1 MLNPSLLEAY
11 HQTNYCFDNTLLNI
25 DEPSSKAASLLRPFA
40 PHGGLFIT
48 AWNPLGKE
56 LTVEDNQKANQTL
69 KVELLTRGLNVIDG
83 YGVSKD
89 GKWREDSFFTYPI
102 DEETSLKLC
111 CAFSQNA
118 VVYVSSDGLPE
129 LLINPNFY
137 LNK

>member
-1 MLNPSLLEAY
+1 MLDPSLLQAY
-11 HQTNYCFDNTLLNI
+11 HQTNYHFVDTLLNI
-25 DEPSSKAASLLRPFA
+25 GKPSPKAAALLQEFDPA
-40 PHGGLFIT
+40 GGLFIT

-56 LTVEDNQKANQTL
+56 LTLEDNQKASQNL
-69 KVELLTRGLNVIDG
+69 KAELLIRGLNVIDG

-111 CAFSQNA
+111 CDFSQNA
-118 VVYVSSDGLPE
+118 VVYVNSNGLPE
-129 LLINPNFY
+129 LLISPNFY

>member
-1 MLNPSLLEAY
+1 MLDPSLLQAY
-11 HQTNYCFDNTLLNI
+11 HQTNYHFGDTLLNI
-25 DEPSSKAASLLRPFA
+25 GKPSPKAAALLQEFDPA
-40 PHGGLFIT
+40 GGLFIT

-56 LTVEDNQKANQTL
+56 LTLEDNQKASQNL
-69 KVELLTRGLNVIDG
+69 KAELLIRGLNVIDG

-111 CAFSQNA
+111 CDFSQNA

-129 LLINPNFY
+129 LLINPDFY

>member
-11 HQTNYCFDNTLLNI
+11 HQTNYCFGDILLNV
-25 DEPSSKAASLLRPFA
+25 DERSSKAAALLRPFA
-40 PHGGLFIT
+40 TDGGLFIT

-56 LTVEDNQKANQTL
+56 LKVEDNQKANQKL
-69 KVELLTRGLNVIDG
+69 KAELLTRGLNVIDG

-102 DEETSLKLC
+102 DKETSLKLC

-118 VVYVSSDGLPE
+118 VVYVSFDGLPE
-129 LLINPNFY
+129 LLLNPDIT
-137 LNK
+137 

>member
-1 MLNPSLLEAY
+1 MLDPSLLQAY
-11 HQTNYCFDNTLLNI
+11 HQTNYHFGDTLLNI
-25 DEPSSKAASLLRPFA
+25 GKPSPKAAALLQEFDPA
-40 PHGGLFIT
+40 GGLFIT

-56 LTVEDNQKANQTL
+56 LTLEDNQKASQNL
-69 KVELLTRGLNVIDG
+69 KAELLIRGLNVIDG

-111 CAFSQNA
+111 CDFSQNA

-129 LLINPNFY
+129 LLINPDIT
-137 LNK
+137 